1 MKNKYF
7 DTVVKKILKYKNKII
22 EIQKIKGIVQDI
34 LDTDY
39 SEKKTYKMIY
49 YLKNRWYI
57 ESLKKDI
64 FFVKNPEKIYTEN
77 QLIDQ
82 FYRTIL
88 KKHCNDYLKSK
99 WYIGGLKAL
108 ELNISSFDISD
119 EIIIVNIYKQSTEK
133 VMGDK
138 QVLFKIY
145 ESNNKKLFPIFYK
158 HTKKVYI
165 QEMPFTIAN
174 IELAILEALYNQS
187 VVNKNYAEELI
198 KKIIRKNA
206 KHLNTKVWE
215 DCIKNNKHHSA
226 INKLYKITQ
235 TIDPT
240 LAETIKTLIKKY
252 SYFIG

>member
-1 MKNKYF
+1 
-7 DTVVKKILKYKNKII
+7 
-22 EIQKIKGIVQDI
+22 
-34 LDTDY
+34 
-39 SEKKTYKMIY
+39 
-49 YLKNRWYI
+49 
-57 ESLKKDI
+57 
-64 FFVKNPEKIYTEN
+64 
-77 QLIDQ
+77 
-82 FYRTIL
+82 
-88 KKHCNDYLKSK
+88 
-99 WYIGGLKAL
+99 
-108 ELNISSFDISD
+108 
-119 EIIIVNIYKQSTEK
+119 
-133 VMGDK
+133 
-138 QVLFKIY
+138 
-145 ESNNKKLFPIFYK
+145 
-158 HTKKVYI
+158 
-165 QEMPFTIAN
+165 MPFTIAN